1 MAIQLNRIN
10 VEIREN
16 LSSEVK
22 DDIVS
27 RKTEQYIDNKMKKPF
42 ISDEKD
48 KEKEKNKKKKFF
60 TVDGIKN
67 NNKNIVVKAEIKQK
81 EFTETYAGIF
91 IDKIK

>member
-1 MAIQLNRIN
+1 MTIQLNRIN

-27 RKTEQYIDNKMKKPF
+27 RKIELDMDNKMKRPF
-42 ISDEKD
+42 LEDE
-48 KEKEKNKKKKFF
+48 KEKEKKKKFF
-60 TVDGIKN
+60 TTTGVKN
-67 NNKNIVVKAEIKQK
+67 NNNIEVEAELRQEEFK
-81 EFTETYAGIF
+81 ENSTGIF

>member
-27 RKTEQYIDNKMKKPF
+27 RKIELDMDNKMKRP
-42 ISDEKD
+42 SLVD
-48 KEKEKNKKKKFF
+48 EKEKDKKKKFF
-60 TVDGIKN
+60 TVNGMKSKDN
-67 NNKNIVVKAEIKQK
+67 NIQVEAEIRQE
-81 EFTETYAGIF
+81 EFTKASTGIF
-91 IDKIK
+91 IDKTK

>member
-27 RKTEQYIDNKMKKPF
+27 RKIELDMDNNMKRPF
-42 ISDEKD
+42 LEDE
-48 KEKEKNKKKKFF
+48 KEKEKKKKFF
-60 TVDGIKN
+60 TTTGVKN
-67 NNKNIVVKAEIKQK
+67 NNNIEVEAEIRQEEFK
-81 EFTETYAGIF
+81 ETSTGIF